1 MDRPLT
7 AADLHDAV
15 FGTFDPVLTAA
26 GFVWATDLKW
36 VRSVDADI
44 RHVVEA
50 YAGRHGARVPRW
62 GVSLDFVPHVVG
74 SAVRWHRTPKTA
86 RIDLGYEPHNF
97 EDEWDFEGQNWVVW
111 PNLGHPTP
119 AERAGSIAQQFG
131 ETALRW
137 LDQIDGL
144 SSLPA
149 AFEREEAREGG
160 QFSFDNYVQYRLAYA
175 FTLARLGLADRAH
188 AEFARW
194 VAGTNIAVDVQSKL
208 RDLLRRLTGC
218 A

>member
-15 FGTFDPVLTAA
+15 FGTFDPVLTAV

-36 VRSVDADI
+36 VRSVDGEI

-50 YAGRHGARVPRW
+50 FAGRHGARVPRW

-74 SAVRWHRTPKTA
+74 SAIRWHRTLKTA

-97 EDEWDFEGQNWVVW
+97 QDEWDFEGQSWVIW

-119 AERAGSIAQQFG
+119 AERAASIAEQLG
-131 ETALRW
+131 VTALPW
-137 LDQIDGL
+137 LDRIDGL
-144 SSLPA
+144 LSLPA

-160 QFSFDNYVQYRLAYA
+160 QFGFDNYIQYRLAYA
-175 FTLARLGLADRAH
+175 FTLARLGREDRAE

-194 VAGTNIAVDVQSKL
+194 VAATATSPDVRSTL
-208 RDLLRRLTGC
+208 RELLRATTPG
-218 A
+218 